1 MTEAKLRKYRA
12 DALNAAEISS
22 RTERKA
28 QELEREVDKFK
39 KCQFMLNHI
48 GEEFDGI
55 VSGVTDFGVY
65 TELANTVEGMTFARI
80 LTPPYQLGEKV
91 RIRVLDARPAERQI
105 DFQILENAGAT
116 PRK

>member
-1 MTEAKLRKYRA
+1 
-12 DALNAAEISS
+12 
-22 RTERKA
+22 
-28 QELEREVDKFK
+28 
-39 KCQFMLNHI
+39 MLNYI

-65 TELANTVEGMTFARI
+65 TELANTVEGMTFARD
-80 LTPPYQLGEKV
+80 LNRPYQLGEKV
-91 RIRVLDARPAERQI
+91 RIRVLDAGPAERQI